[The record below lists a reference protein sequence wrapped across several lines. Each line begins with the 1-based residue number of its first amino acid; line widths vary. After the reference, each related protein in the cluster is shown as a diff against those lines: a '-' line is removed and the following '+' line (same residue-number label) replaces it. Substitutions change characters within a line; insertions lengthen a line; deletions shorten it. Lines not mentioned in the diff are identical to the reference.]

1 MINENPLKRKDV
13 KVIIKAE
20 GHNLSGGSMKNIVF
34 DFGGVLIDWN
44 PRYLYRKIFSSTEE
58 MEWFLNNICTPEW
71 NSRQDA
77 GRSFAQGISELKAKY
92 PRYSAQI
99 DDYYLRWE
107 EMLGGLIK
115 GSVEIMKELYD
126 QGYRIYG
133 LTNWSAETISL
144 AKDRYNFFP
153 LLSGLVVSGEEK
165 TIKPDSTLYKIL
177 LERYRLDPA
186 ETLFIDDKTEN
197 TIAAAKLGMK
207 TIDFHSP
214 VQLRLELVRK
224 GLLPAQKPVLI

>member
-1 MINENPLKRKDV
+1 
-13 KVIIKAE
+13 
-20 GHNLSGGSMKNIVF
+20 MKNIVF

-44 PRYLYRKIFSSTEE
+44 PRYLYRKIFSSTQE
-58 MEWFLNNICTPEW
+58 MEWFLSNICTTEW
-71 NSRQDA
+71 NYRQDA
-77 GRSFAQGISELKAKY
+77 GRSFSEGLAELKAKY

-126 QGYRIYG
+126 RGYKIYG
-133 LTNWSAETISL
+133 LTNWSSETMPL
-144 AKDRYNFFP
+144 AKERYNFFP

-165 TIKPDSTLYKIL
+165 VIKPDPAIYKIL
-177 LERYRLDPA
+177 LTRYQLDPA
-186 ETLFIDDKTEN
+186 DTLFIDDNTEN

-214 VQLRLELVRK
+214 QQLRQELIKK

>member
-1 MINENPLKRKDV
+1 
-13 KVIIKAE
+13 
-20 GHNLSGGSMKNIVF
+20 MKNIVF

-44 PRYLYRKIFSSTEE
+44 PRYLYRKIFSSTQE
-58 MEWFLNNICTPEW
+58 MEWFLNNICTLEW
-71 NSRQDA
+71 NARQDA
-77 GRSFAQGISELKAKY
+77 GRSFSEGIAELKAKY

-126 QGYRIYG
+126 QGYKIYG

-144 AKDRYNFFP
+144 AKERYNFFP
-153 LLSGLVVSGEEK
+153 LFSGVVISGEEK
-165 TIKPDSTLYKIL
+165 TIKPDLALYKIL
-177 LERYRLDPA
+177 LERYQLNPA

-197 TIAAAKLGMK
+197 TIAAAKVGMK

-214 VQLRLELVRK
+214 QQLRQELINK
-224 GLLPAQKPVLI
+224 GILSASKLVCF